1 MTLLSAALLAAL
13 VAPRALAAEGRWP
26 FQPPRDDFSPKAL
39 LDLRSLNEKFAGE
52 HGFIT
57 RSEDGNDFAFDK
69 DLPRHARFL
78 AKRGINMVRFHCNIT
93 PTGSDLMGIDQAD
106 RDQLWKGLAAMK
118 QEGIYVT
125 YSPYWAG
132 PARIKPS
139 MGVLDTGGG
148 GNWGLLFFDKKLQ
161 AAYKHWM
168 KQVLSEKNP
177 YTGTPLA
184 NDPALAIIQ
193 IQNEDSLLFW
203 TTQGIKGP
211 ARKELRRQFGTFLTK
226 KYGSLEKAARAWGG
240 AAPTADQ
247 DSPDR
252 FAQGEAALYLIWE
265 LTQHRGNEGQ
275 QQRSSDQMQIYAET
289 MHDYNQMIGD

>member
-1 MTLLSAALLAAL
+1 MTPMTTSRQTRKLSMTLLSAALLAAL

-57 RSEDGNDFAFDK
+57 RSEDGNDFAFADGTPMRLWAVNDFAFDK

-177 YTGTPLA
+177 YTGI
-184 NDPALAIIQ
+184 PAGA
-193 IQNEDSLLFW
+193 
-203 TTQGIKGP
+203 TTRPWRSFRSRMRIRSCSGRPRASRVRPERSFAGNSARFSPRNTDRWKRPRGP
-211 ARKELRRQFGTFLTK
+211 
-226 KYGSLEKAARAWGG
+226 G
-240 AAPTADQ
+240 AAPRPPPTRTVPIA
-247 DSPDR
+247 SPR
-252 FAQGEAALYLIWE
+252 ARPPC
-265 LTQHRGNEGQ
+265 TSSGN
-275 QQRSSDQMQIYAET
+275 
-289 MHDYNQMIGD
+289 